1 MLFCKGL
8 VVHWCSVQIANIMRF
23 NIDKVMERDKTLN
36 ELVSRAGLFKLIAI
50 GIVIVIII
58 HVVIIIV
65 TVIVTVTVIVISIIL
80 VVSTIYMSEDV
91 WESTGIF
98 VCEGGRKF

>member
-1 MLFCKGL
+1 MLFCKGW

-50 GIVIVIII
+50 GIVIVGGLIII

-80 VVSTIYMSEDV
+80 AVST
-91 WESTGIF
+91 
-98 VCEGGRKF
+98 